1 MLDVPAISTAASNM
15 GTVSTPVQA
24 ATGTAVRT
32 AADTR
37 LADTRMRRRGQRS
50 TQVPAGRPIR
60 NQGSQ
65 LAAVSR
71 ATVPVLACKTV
82 IATNGT
88 ATVVIAEPNPLTDS
102 PAHSRPK
109 FRVRSRPPGRP
120 FLAAVMCGGILVSR
134 SPTEL
139 TVSPQPGMA
148 AAFNGAVRP
157 GEVVAPRSLV
167 RRGFRMSRRTRSWY
181 GSGHSPVFRA

>member
-1 MLDVPAISTAASNM
+1 MLDVPAISTAASSM

-24 ATGTAVRT
+24 ATGIAVRT

-71 ATVPVLACKTV
+71 ATVPVLACRTV
-82 IATNGT
+82 IAKNGT
-88 ATVVIAEPNPLTDS
+88 ATVVIAEPNPTDRLPS
-102 PAHSRPK
+102 PQQAEVPGAEQ
-109 FRVRSRPPGRP
+109 PPG
-120 FLAAVMCGGILVSR
+120 
-134 SPTEL
+134 
-139 TVSPQPGMA
+139 
-148 AAFNGAVRP
+148 AFC
-157 GEVVAPRSLV
+157 
-167 RRGFRMSRRTRSWY
+167 
-181 GSGHSPVFRA
+181 

>member
-1 MLDVPAISTAASNM
+1 MLDVPAISTAASSM

-24 ATGTAVRT
+24 ATGIAVRT

-65 LAAVSR
+65 VAAVSR
-71 ATVPVLACKTV
+71 ATVPVLACRTV
-82 IATNGT
+82 IAKNGT

-102 PAHSRPK
+102 PAHSRAK
-109 FRVRSRPPGRP
+109 FRVRNKPPGSL
-120 FLAAVMCGGILVSR
+120 FLATVMFR
-134 SPTEL
+134 SEERR
-139 TVSPQPGMA
+139 VGKEGRA
-148 AAFNGAVRP
+148 A
-157 GEVVAPRSLV
+157 
-167 RRGFRMSRRTRSWY
+167 RR
-181 GSGHSPVFRA
+181 